1 MHLNAAR
8 KLVEKVR
15 ADTIATSKTKKLIGE
30 RLDFYGL
37 ELDGE
42 DEDITEVLYGN
53 ADQKRLLKKHL
64 IAEAKSFRELEA
76 LILALDG
83 METVAGHAVIMSEY
97 AHATTYDDPILI
109 CVIRNSVDPMH
120 KDWRRQ
126 MAVEIMPAKDTVVPL
141 LKGWLLTSQE
151 GKSRVAYRSHKS
163 NSCYRS
169 AGI

>member
-1 MHLNAAR
+1 MRPAIDIELNAEHMHLNAAR

-15 ADTIATSKTKKLIGE
+15 ADTIATSKTRKLIGE

-37 ELDGE
+37 ELEGE
-42 DEDITEVLYGN
+42 DEDMTEILDGT
-53 ADQKRLLKKHL
+53 ADQKRLLKRHL
-64 IAEAKSFRELEA
+64 VMEAKGFRELEA

-97 AHATTYDDPILI
+97 VFLLCGGPLLTCIT
-109 CVIRNSVDPMH
+109 RNSADPMH

-151 GKSRVAYRSHKS
+151 GKFTRR
-163 NSCYRS
+163 
-169 AGI
+169 

>member
-1 MHLNAAR
+1 LNAAR
-8 KLVEKVR
+8 KLVERVR
-15 ADTIATSKTKKLIGE
+15 ADTIATSKTRRLIGE

-37 ELDGE
+37 ELEGE
-42 DEDITEVLYGN
+42 DEDMTEVLDGT

-64 IAEAKSFRELEA
+64 VAEAKNFRELEA

-97 AHATTYDDPILI
+97 VCLSICDGSILI
-109 CVIRNSVDPMH
+109 CTTRNSVDPMH

-151 GKSRVAYRSHKS
+151 GKSHALCGS
-163 NSCYRS
+163 
-169 AGI
+169 I